1 MNFFYYYYYFCETS
15 LTLLSQNFIEKWQN
29 RCESDRKASK
39 IISTSTFVQLPINT
53 NSE

>member
-29 RCESDRKASK
+29 RCEWQEGIQNYFYIYICA
-39 IISTSTFVQLPINT
+39 IAY
-53 NSE
+53 